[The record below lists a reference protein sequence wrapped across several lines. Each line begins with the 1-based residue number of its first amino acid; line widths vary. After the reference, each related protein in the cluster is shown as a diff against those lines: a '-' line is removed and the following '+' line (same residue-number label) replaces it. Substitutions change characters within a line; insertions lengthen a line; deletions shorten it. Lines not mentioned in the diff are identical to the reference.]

1 MCAKITTSA
10 IAVMLAA
17 IACSEPMS
25 PPARPRVQAGLA
37 PPARGYTIT
46 DLGTL
51 GGGFAEARAI
61 NDVGQVVGLSETAAG
76 EQHAFVW
83 TAAGGMKDL
92 GTLGGTFSRA
102 FAINHLGHVAGVS
115 ELPSGERR
123 PFLWTPAGG
132 MQDLGTFGG
141 GFGRARGINDLDQV
155 VGRSDLPDGSF
166 HAFLWTA
173 AQGMT
178 DLAPVRRQ
186 QLGGARCQQPTP
198 GGGWRSLRH
207 RRQSLCLHDRVS
219 LELARGVPQPW
230 FPWFH

>member
-1 MCAKITTSA
+1 MTDAITHND
-10 IAVMLAA
+10 V
-17 IACSEPMS
+17 
-25 PPARPRVQAGLA
+25 VQVLA
-37 PPARGYTIT
+37 PTQMSTCEMHAYLWTATGGMT
-46 DLGTL
+46 DLVTP
-51 GGGFAEARAI
+51 
-61 NDVGQVVGLSETAAG
+61 
-76 EQHAFVW
+76 
-83 TAAGGMKDL
+83 
-92 GTLGGTFSRA
+92 GGTFSRA